1 MPEGLR
7 QHSKTVGL
15 KQSKKAL
22 ESDRA
27 KAVYIAADA
36 DERVTARIIDLCNE
50 KGIQI
55 RRVDSMRLLGRACG
69 IDIGTAVATII
80 DD

>member
-1 MPEGLR
+1 MPEGLK

-15 KQSKKAL
+15 KQSMKAL

-27 KAVYIAADA
+27 KTVYIAADA
-36 DERVTARIIDLCNE
+36 DERVIAGIIDLCNE

-69 IDIGTAVATII
+69 IDIGTAVAAMI